1 MHLKSKEKTAGEFE
15 AKKKRKKEEIIT
27 NFAFITDKINYGVK
41 RYLYEASC
49 T

>member
-15 AKKKRKKEEIIT
+15 AKKKEEIIT